1 MQTNLN
7 TSVTTAI
14 FPPSIMGSGSFA
26 SRIWISVF
34 PLVSVAIF
42 IAQPTAMTTLVLA
55 VSLSLAMA
63 AIAHLSVRDE
73 NGFEAKLAYV
83 RILAPVQSALLMW
96 LAVYLG
102 RDLAGVSLLATSLA
116 AFVALGGILVID
128 ALFSS
133 AALLAAER
141 GRGAMGTSI
150 ACLISEKYAG
160 LLGKID

>member
-1 MQTNLN
+1 MQTNLKS
-7 TSVTTAI
+7 SVTAAAM
-14 FPPSIMGSGSFA
+14 PQSILGSGSFA

-42 IAQPTAMTTLVLA
+42 IAQPKAMTTLVLA
-55 VSLSLAMA
+55 VILSLTMA
-63 AIAHLSVRDE
+63 AIAHVSVRDE
-73 NGFEAKLAYV
+73 NGFESKLAFV
-83 RILAPVQSALLMW
+83 RILAPVQSALLIW

-102 RDLAGVSLLATSLA
+102 RDMVGVSLLPTSLA

-160 LLGKID
+160 LLGRVD